1 MKNNQKTST
10 HQHLTPQEQVERFCK
25 IYANSINQLN
35 IVLAETKFNMQEK
48 IALAENAKQAL
59 IIKEQQ
65 LVFVN

>member
-1 MKNNQKTST
+1 M
-10 HQHLTPQEQVERFCK
+10 EVYK